1 MTPKQFATLATV
13 AAVSLAAAIVV
24 YAVRS
29 PWTTETVAAGK
40 LFPGLE
46 SDLGKVARIAITQG
60 GTTLTLGKEGERW
73 LVTSQDGY
81 PANADK
87 IRALL
92 RALSDA
98 TLLEPKTRLA
108 TRHALLEVDDPAGKT
123 SNARLVKLEDADGKT
138 LAEVIAGKQR
148 PLNLGTG
155 TGRATYVRRP
165 GEEQSWLAGTDI
177 QGGAGLKDWAN
188 PRVFETQTEKIAS
201 LTVAVEG
208 EAPYKLKRN
217 AGGSHEL
224 ESIPAGK
231 KIKYVNMVDNIVE
244 AASFLDFERVRKATG
259 SAGGKAG
266 TVTFETD
273 DKLRIALD
281 VRRDKDAVWVTVEPS
296 GEGDAKKAADDIRAR
311 TEGWEFEVLPS
322 KAETMLKKHA
332 DLLEEVEPDTP
343 PAQESAQPTPTPP
356 PELPIP

>member
-13 AAVSLAAAIVV
+13 AAVSLTAAIVV
-24 YAVRS
+24 HAVRS
-29 PWTTETVAAGK
+29 PWTVRTVAAGK
-40 LFPGLE
+40 LLPGLDA
-46 SDLGKVARIAITQG
+46 DLGNVARISITQG
-60 GTTLTLGKEGERW
+60 GTTLTLGKEGDRW

-92 RALSDA
+92 HALVDA
-98 TLLEPKTRLA
+98 TLLEPKTRVE
-108 TRHALLEVDDPAGKT
+108 TRYALLEVDDPAGKT
-123 SNARLVKLEDADGKT
+123 SSARLIKLEDADGKT

-148 PLNLGTG
+148 PRSAGTG
-155 TGRATYVRRP
+155 TGLATYVRRP
-165 GEEQSWLAGTDI
+165 GEEQSWLASTSI
-177 QGGAGLKDWAN
+177 AGGAALKDWAN

-208 EAPYKLKRN
+208 EPPYKLKRN
-217 AGGSHEL
+217 SDGSHEL
-224 ESIPAGK
+224 EAIPAGK

-259 SAGGKAG
+259 GDGGKAG

-273 DKLRIALD
+273 DKLTIALD
-281 VRRDKDAVWVTVEPS
+281 VRRDKDAVWITVEPT
-296 GEGDAKKAADDIRAR
+296 GDGDAGKAVDDIRAR
-311 TEGWEFEVLPS
+311 TAGWEFEVLPS

-332 DLLEEVEPDTP
+332 DLLEDIEPETP
-343 PAQESAQPTPTPP
+343 PGQDSAQPAPTP
-356 PELPIP
+356 EVPIP